1 LFDVPSI
8 RIGRVFG
15 IPVEVNASWLVV
27 FALVTF
33 SLWANYYPAIAEAR
47 SAPTWV
53 LVSISALTALAFFA
67 SVLAHELCHSLVAKA
82 EGGHVEKITL
92 FIFGG
97 LAHIDEE
104 PRTPGR
110 EFLMA
115 AAGPAMSLLLAVACY
130 GGQVVAVAAGAS
142 WWVWAPLEYLA
153 AINLAV
159 AVFNMLPGFPL
170 DGGRVLRSILWA
182 ITGNL
187 LKATRWAS
195 RSGQL
200 IGWLMVG
207 GAVAGVLRGSTNLI
221 WLGLVGWFIASLAG
235 QAYRQQEFRSRVEG
249 VAVAEIMSSG
259 PVCVEGELS
268 LDEFIRRYLLDGG
281 HGRYPVLL
289 DGAVIGLVT
298 REGVGS
304 VARPDW
310 PYVRVADV
318 TDRDLGTLT
327 VDVDGEVSEVLARLA
342 QDKPGALLVVK
353 AGHLVGIVTR
363 TDVLGLI
370 QEGTRQKG

>member
-1 LFDVPSI
+1 MFDVPSI

-33 SLWANYYPAIAEAR
+33 SLWANYYPAIPEAR
-47 SAPTWV
+47 SAPTWM

-130 GGQVVAVAAGAS
+130 AGQVVAVTAGAT
-142 WWVWAPLEYLA
+142 WWVWAPLDYLA
-153 AINLAV
+153 VINLAV

-235 QAYRQQEFRSRVEG
+235 QAYRQQEFRSRIEG
-249 VAVAEIMSSG
+249 VAVAEIMSSA

-268 LDEFIRRYLLDGG
+268 LDEFIRRYLFDGG

-298 REGVGS
+298 REGIGS

-318 TDRDLGTLT
+318 TDRDLGTLS
-327 VDVDGEVSEVLARLA
+327 VDVEVEVSEVLARLA

-353 AGHLVGIVTR
+353 EGHLVGIVTR

-370 QEGTRQKG
+370 QKGAPQKG